1 MNKSVILSKSPE
13 ETEEIARE
21 ISEKV
26 KSGGI
31 IALFGELGSGKTTF
45 TKGLSKALG
54 IKERVISPTFVLVRE
69 HRIKNYE
76 SRIRKFYHI
85 DLYRVKKES
94 ELTGLGIKEIL
105 LDKENIIAIE
115 WAEKAKGVLPKG
127 RIEVYFEY
135 KSENERFLTIH
146 E

>member
-1 MNKSVILSKSPE
+1 MKRMILSKSPK

-85 DLYRVKKES
+85 DLYRIDKKDFKN
-94 ELTGLGIKEIL
+94 LGLQEIL
-105 LDKENIIAIE
+105 SDKENIVVIE
-115 WAEKAKGVLPKG
+115 WAEKAEGVLPKG